1 MAGNIEDY
9 VKAAF
14 RDREVRRDG
23 NEWLI
28 NGIRYISPVYEG
40 GQPNKPAKIIRVLR
54 EKVAKA
60 APTTRLAY
68 GTPEYWQAKIGE
80 KQAAIRRRKVEVA
93 GEEAIEDLR
102 ERLAR
107 EREPIVPT
115 ISDPTILEGIKGYA
129 RDIYGRV
136 VPAVG
141 AIGGVI
147 TPMGAAK
154 GLLDITTPFQ
164 RISGAIGAVQTARGK
179 DAGWEQHIPL
189 LIIGVG
195 VIVAISLFKK

>member
-14 RDREVRRDG
+14 MGREVRRDG

-28 NGIRYISPVYEG
+28 DGVRYISPVYEDG
-40 GQPNKPAKIIRVLR
+40 RPNKPAKIIRVLQ

-60 APTTRLAY
+60 TPPTRLAY
-68 GTPEYWQAKIGE
+68 GTPEYWRAKIEE

-93 GEEAIEDLR
+93 GEEAIESLR

-107 EREPIVPT
+107 ERGA
-115 ISDPTILEGIKGYA
+115 D
-129 RDIYGRV
+129 
-136 VPAVG
+136 VPAVSDPSILEEIKSYVRG
-141 AIGGVI
+141 IYGKAAPIAKVVGGVI
-147 TPMGAAK
+147 TPIGAAK

-164 RISGAIGAVQTARGK
+164 RIRGVIGAVQTARGEE
-179 DAGWEQHIPL
+179 AGWEQHIPL

-195 VIVAISLFKK
+195 VIIAISLFKK